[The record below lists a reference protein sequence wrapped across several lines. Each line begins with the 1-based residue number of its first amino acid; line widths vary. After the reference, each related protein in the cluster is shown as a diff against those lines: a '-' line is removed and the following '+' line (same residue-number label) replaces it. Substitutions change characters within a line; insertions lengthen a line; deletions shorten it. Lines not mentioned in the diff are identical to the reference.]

1 VRLGAVSFILLLA
14 SAALLAD
21 DHTVLFDRQ
30 VDYSRFRTFT
40 IRDGDLKSRRPEFDN
55 PIVIKNLAGAIR
67 AGLAAKG
74 LKEAGDA
81 ADLHVEF
88 HVKTAD
94 YDTNKWG
101 VTREVN
107 DRSAGRGRRG
117 PGRSDIVQADF
128 TDATL
133 IVDFMAGKPRELVW
147 RGVYNDT
154 ERDTMKL
161 VDALPRNAATLLAKY
176 PPQKK

>member
-1 VRLGAVSFILLLA
+1 LLA

-40 IRDGDLKSRRPEFDN
+40 IHDGDLKSRRPEFDN
-55 PIVIKNLAGAIR
+55 PIVIRNLASAIR

-81 ADLHVEF
+81 ADLHVEY
-88 HVKTAD
+88 HVRTAD

-107 DRSAGRGRRG
+107 DGSAGRGRRG
-117 PGRSDIVQADF
+117 PGRSEIVQADF

-147 RGVYNDT
+147 RGVYRDD
-154 ERDTMKL
+154 ERTGAKL
-161 VDALPRNAATLLAKY
+161 VEKLLTDATKLLAKY
-176 PPQKK
+176 PPKIRK